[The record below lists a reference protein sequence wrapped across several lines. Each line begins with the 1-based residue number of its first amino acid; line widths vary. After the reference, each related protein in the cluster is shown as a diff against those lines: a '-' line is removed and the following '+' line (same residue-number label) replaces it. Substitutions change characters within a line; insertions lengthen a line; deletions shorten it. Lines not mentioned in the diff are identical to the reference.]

1 MPKPD
6 KKKIIIQKLK
16 EIEIPVG
23 MYLPTNPDFKITS
36 IVVESG
42 SPMQSAAK
50 VPILVA
56 FNCEAFEGPDE
67 FFSKN
72 QNLESLST
80 NKSHLLS
87 N

>member
-42 SPMQSAAK
+42 NPM
-50 VPILVA
+50 
-56 FNCEAFEGPDE
+56 
-67 FFSKN
+67 
-72 QNLESLST
+72 
-80 NKSHLLS
+80 
-87 N
+87 